1 MFVKHALSL
10 KSEALKMFLNVSL
23 EKHVFKSKKGAYL
36 LRKKRRAKQANN
48 DRSGPGLLGLR
59 PEPTCMGW
67 DRAQPNLICCAD
79 K

>member
-36 LRKKRRAKQANN
+36 LRKKG
-48 DRSGPGLLGLR
+48 GPNRPIMICLG
-59 PEPTCMGW
+59 W
-67 DRAQPNLICCAD
+67 AYWA
-79 K
+79 